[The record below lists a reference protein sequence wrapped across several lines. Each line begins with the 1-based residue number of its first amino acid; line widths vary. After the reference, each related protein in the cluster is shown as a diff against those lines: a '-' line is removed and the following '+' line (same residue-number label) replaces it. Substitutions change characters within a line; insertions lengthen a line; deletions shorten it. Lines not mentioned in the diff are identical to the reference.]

1 MMTFTSDIYAV
12 MAQLNNVLRQIYTQ
26 YFKAEL
32 SALRNA
38 SRHTLAELRHESLDC
53 CLQVLK
59 DFGLCPYVVNRKLS
73 FYVWHSVQMT
83 IDRRDAT
90 ELLTNDPNNS
100 LIVPSNTGKAFTFAQ
115 FVVFF
120 YRVCIFAFDLTDH
133 GEHIQASQFNL
144 VKKLLYVLQKLERS

>member
-1 MMTFTSDIYAV
+1 
-12 MAQLNNVLRQIYTQ
+12 
-26 YFKAEL
+26 
-32 SALRNA
+32 
-38 SRHTLAELRHESLDC
+38 
-53 CLQVLK
+53 
-59 DFGLCPYVVNRKLS
+59 
-73 FYVWHSVQMT
+73 MT